1 VKDSIE
7 RACESEIN
15 TSGDLAVTT
24 VEVDR
29 GTTGSS
35 YLQARS
41 EVAQTQ
47 LARLQVILK
56 QWYFYTP

>member
-56 QWYFYTP
+56 Q